1 MVFKLESQESEEE
14 QQIRQQAHRFA
25 KEVIRPASIKLD
37 KLDPQDVIAQ
47 DSPLWDV
54 FKAWY
59 SQGNH
64 VSTQVASGEKGD
76 VLTPYENCIV
86 FEELG
91 WGAADL
97 AISLGVA
104 SFPFELAG
112 PIASLTGNQQL
123 LDEVIEP
130 YLEDREAKFIGC
142 WAITEPEHGSDTL
155 GVGTESFTK
164 PVTAVNC
171 RARQDGSDWIISG
184 QKSAWVSNGTIATHA
199 LLFCTIE
206 PSKGMSGGGVFI
218 VPLTGPNV
226 KRGSALDK
234 LGQRALNQGEIYF
247 DDVRVPGGFLICG
260 PEFYPTLLRATLAS
274 ANSGMGVIF
283 SGLARAA
290 FEEALD
296 YARNRIQG
304 GRPIAEHQMIQGKL
318 FNMFKLVQAVTIFS
332 KQAFLNNAVNAKS
345 AILNNLTNPNAHIP
359 ALASCIA
366 SKVMAT
372 QAAFDVANDAIQI
385 FGGMGLS
392 KEVLIEKLFRDARA
406 ALIEDGVNEFL
417 SLVGAKQIV
426 ESYEL

>member
-1 MVFKLESQESEEE
+1 MVFKLDKDESEDE
-14 QQIRQQAHRFA
+14 QQIRAHAHRFA
-25 KEVIRPASIKLD
+25 KEVLRPASIKLD
-37 KLDPQDVIAQ
+37 KLDPQSVIAK
-47 DSPLWDV
+47 DSILWDV

-59 SQGNH
+59 QEGNH
-64 VSTQVASGEKGD
+64 VSTQVVSDEKPD
-76 VLTPYENCIV
+76 SLTPYENCVI

-91 WGAADL
+91 WGASDL

-104 SFPFELAG
+104 SFPFELAR

-130 YLEDREAKFIGC
+130 YLKDREGKVIGC
-142 WAITEPEHGSDTL
+142 WAITEPGHGSDTL
-155 GVGTESFTK
+155 GVGTEPFSK
-164 PVTAVNC
+164 PETAGNC

-206 PSKGMSGGGVFI
+206 PTMGMSGGGVFV
-218 VPLTGPNV
+218 VPLEGPNV
-226 KRGSALDK
+226 KKGLALDK

-247 DDVRVPGGFLICG
+247 DDVRVPGGFLIGG
-260 PEFYPTLLRATLAS
+260 PDLYPTLLRATLAS

-290 FEEALD
+290 FEEALE
-296 YARNRIQG
+296 YARTRVQG
-304 GRPIAEHQMIQGKL
+304 GRPISDHQMIQGKL
-318 FNMFKLVQAVTIFS
+318 FNMYKQSKVASIFS
-332 KQAFLNNAVNAKS
+332 KQAFLDNAVHAQA

-366 SKVMAT
+366 SKVMST
-372 QAAFDVANDAIQI
+372 QIAFDVANDAIQV
-385 FGGMGLS
+385 FGGIGLS
-392 KEVLIEKLFRDARA
+392 KEMLIEKLFRDARA

-417 SLVGAKQIV
+417 SLVGAKQLI
-426 ESYEL
+426 ESYEP